1 MDTPKEQVQ
10 DNPTIER
17 TFYVPI
23 GANLVRGTGITD
35 SRGFV
40 ALGGATGRYGRKRS
54 IPMLDEEVVA

>member
-10 DNPTIER
+10 DNQTER

-23 GANLVRGTGITD
+23 GANLVRDAGPTD
-35 SRGFV
+35 GRGFISFGSFNGCT
-40 ALGGATGRYGRKRS
+40 LGRKRS